1 MSKANDFNYC
11 PNCGAELPFDA
22 KFCPDCGNVLSAEN
36 TQAVTD
42 SLRSRLNIVGVFS
55 LIFAVFA
62 ILTGAYLM
70 ASGDAFINM
79 LKEDADTWA
88 QIISTMADAGYTEQ
102 QTIDMFKSIFM
113 ISGILSLVSG
123 ISAGVGGVCAFLKK
137 YYILGLVGLII
148 ATVLMVTSFIGLI
161 VGVIFIYLYVTCK
174 PVFLENK
181 PASVP
186 PSVQ

>member
-42 SLRSRLNIVGVFS
+42 SLRSRLKIVGVFS

-70 ASGDAFINM
+70 ASGDTFIDM

-102 QTIDMFKSIFM
+102 QTIDMFKSVFM

-137 YYILGLVGLII
+137 YYIFGLVGLII

-186 PSVQ
+186 PSAQ